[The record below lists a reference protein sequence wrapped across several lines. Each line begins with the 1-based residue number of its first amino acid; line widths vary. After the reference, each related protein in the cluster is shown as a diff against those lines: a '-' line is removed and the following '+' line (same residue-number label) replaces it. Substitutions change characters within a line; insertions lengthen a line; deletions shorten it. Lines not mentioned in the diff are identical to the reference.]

1 MQTRSVLK
9 LIICSLPLLSGCT
22 KQHEDEKFE
31 LILTGY
37 PRLGDVPSRPVL
49 PNMEQINKDQAQLNQ
64 DQLDA
69 NKRKQ
74 EVFTT
79 LGLDATPPPVK

>member
-1 MQTRSVLK
+1 MQTRLVFK
-9 LIICSLPLLSGCT
+9 LFICSLPLLSSCT

-31 LILTGY
+31 FLFTGH

-49 PNMEQINKDQAQLNQ
+49 PNMDQINQNQNQLNQ
-64 DQLDA
+64 DQLEA

-74 EVFTT
+74 DVFKT
-79 LGLDATPPPVK
+79 LGLDSSKPVEK